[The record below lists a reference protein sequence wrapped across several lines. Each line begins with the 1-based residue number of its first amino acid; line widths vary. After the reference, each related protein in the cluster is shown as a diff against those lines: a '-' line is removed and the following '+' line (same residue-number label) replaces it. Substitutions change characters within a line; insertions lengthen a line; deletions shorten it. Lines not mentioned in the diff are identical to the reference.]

1 MELFKCDGLT
11 KHKGDFCLKDV
22 SFSFPKGR
30 IVGLLGKDGFGK
42 TTLIKTILGSYG
54 IDQNANDAGDLWMD
68 GHNFKDD
75 PKEYRSG
82 IGFVLLD
89 NPFDNSMT
97 PAEVGETYGY
107 YYNDFDMDK
116 YLKYLEEF
124 DLPLKSAGA
133 QLTGGQIMKLQMA
146 FSLSHPTKLLLL
158 DEPYYYID
166 SDFRFFFYDTIRSLA
181 DSGEGSVIFSSRS
194 AVQLT
199 ILTYDMILLKRTG
212 NVSTAECF
220 GRDSDS
226 E

>member
-1 MELFKCDGLT
+1 M
-11 KHKGDFCLKDV
+11 
-22 SFSFPKGR
+22 
-30 IVGLLGKDGFGK
+30 GLLGKDGFGK

-68 GHNFKDD
+68 GYNFKDD

-166 SDFRFFFYDTIRSLA
+166 SDFRFFFYDTIRALA

-199 ILTYDMILLKRTG
+199 ILTDDMILLKRTG
-212 NVSTAECF
+212 NVSTAEFF